1 MPLNY
6 FGPQPSDKAAIWRFL
21 DMKKFRDLM
30 ANEELYF
37 CRADLFNQD
46 PNEGSPQDEWLRAV
60 LGIRRG
66 FLADEIKLRNA
77 KGDLSQFRESSFI
90 SCWHLFE
97 GEDPAM
103 WKDFAPYGVAICS
116 RYGLLKRALK
126 RFIDPIQIGVTVY
139 HAPQRYNTFH
149 FIFSKG
155 SGFTTEKEVRIVL
168 SSYDPVAG
176 NNRHYGRN
184 GATYE
189 RPQDE
194 NRLHPWVMAGKRRR
208 VDLKAL
214 ITKVVVS
221 PWASAKIYD
230 EIGVWKNC
238 KSGATFQITRS
249 TLKSTLL
256 LSPKRL
262 AKVKL

>member
-1 MPLNY
+1 MPLKY
-6 FGPQPSDKAAIWRFL
+6 FGPQPSDTAVIWRFM
-21 DMKKFRDLM
+21 DMKRFRDLM

-37 CRADLFNQD
+37 CRADLFKQD
-46 PNEGSPQDEWLRAV
+46 PNEGIPQDEWLRAV

-66 FLADEIKLRNA
+66 FFEDEIKLRNA
-77 KGDLSQFRESSFI
+77 KGNLSQFRETSFI

-126 RFIDPIQIGVTVY
+126 TFIDPVELGVTVY
-139 HAPQRYNTFH
+139 HAPQRYNTLH

-155 SGFTTEKEVRIVL
+155 GAFTKEREVRVVL
-168 SSYDPVAG
+168 SCYNPVAG
-176 NNRHYGRN
+176 NNRHYGAN
-184 GATYE
+184 GASYE
-189 RPQDE
+189 RPRSE
-194 NRLHPWVMAGKRRR
+194 NRMHPWVAAGKRRR
-208 VDLKAL
+208 IDLKSVV
-214 ITKVVVS
+214 TKVVVS
-221 PWASAKIYD
+221 PWASRKVYD

-238 KSGATFQITRS
+238 KSGAAFEITRS
-249 TLKSTLL
+249 TLKSKLL

-262 AKVKL
+262 ANI